1 MPTMLDKFDTGS
13 YQASGNQTRAYMNDK
28 QETIL
33 ETKRLILR
41 PMQAAD
47 IDDLLVIFTDPEV
60 MAAFDSP
67 PFDRKQ
73 MSGWLQRNLDHQDEY
88 GYGLFSV
95 KHKANGLLI
104 GDCGLEVMEVD
115 GTRVAELGYDF
126 QSDYWNQGFATE
138 AAIAV
143 RDYAF
148 NVLDLPQLISLIRV
162 KNAASQRVSE
172 KIGMGRISEFTNYGI
187 QYWKYGLSR
196 KMFEKSN

>member
-1 MPTMLDKFDTGS
+1 MRRFITWKVKVSKKGLNMD
-13 YQASGNQTRAYMNDK
+13 DK
-28 QETIL
+28 QGPVL

-41 PMQAAD
+41 PMRAAD
-47 IDDLLVIFTDPEV
+47 IDDLLVVFTDPNV
-60 MAAFDSP
+60 MSAFDSG
-67 PFDRKQ
+67 PFDRGQ
-73 MSGWLQRNLDHQDEY
+73 MSNWLGRNLDHQDEY

-95 KHKANGLLI
+95 ILKGKGLLI

-126 QSDYWNQGFATE
+126 RSDYWNQGYATE
-138 AAIAV
+138 AATAV

-148 NVLDLPQLISLIRV
+148 DVLELPQLISLIRV

-172 KIGMGRISEFTNYGI
+172 KIGMVRISEFETHGI

-196 KMFEKSN
+196 AVR